1 MSWEKEKKKKT
12 QKFSSSN
19 RKNVTEID
27 EDGNE
32 SVLNIS
38 ENIKFIVS
46 PRLIVTSLS
55 NLVDNLTKRVHKIEC
70 KDCDFFSWIW
80 KC

>member
-1 MSWEKEKKKKT
+1 MNVLGKRQKKA

-70 KDCDFFSWIW
+70 KDCDFFS
-80 KC
+80 

>member
-1 MSWEKEKKKKT
+1 MRKNLNVLGKRQKKA

-38 ENIKFIVS
+38 SKIKFIVS
-46 PRLIVTSLS
+46 TRFMVTSLS
-55 NLVDNLTKRVHKIEC
+55 NLVDNLTNK
-70 KDCDFFSWIW
+70 SSQNWL
-80 KC
+80 

>member
-1 MSWEKEKKKKT
+1 MSWEKDKKKT

-38 ENIKFIVS
+38 
-46 PRLIVTSLS
+46 
-55 NLVDNLTKRVHKIEC
+55 
-70 KDCDFFSWIW
+70 
-80 KC
+80 

>member
-1 MSWEKEKKKKT
+1 MNVLGKRQKKT

-70 KDCDFFSWIW
+70 KDCDFFS
-80 KC
+80 

>member
-1 MSWEKEKKKKT
+1 MNVLGKRQKKKT

-70 KDCDFFSWIW
+70 KDCDFFS
-80 KC
+80 

>member
-1 MSWEKEKKKKT
+1 MNVLGKRQKKKT

-38 ENIKFIVS
+38 SKIKFIVS
-46 PRLIVTSLS
+46 PRFMVTSLS
-55 NLVDNLTKRVHKIEC
+55 NLVDNLTNK
-70 KDCDFFSWIW
+70 SSQN
-80 KC
+80 

>member
-1 MSWEKEKKKKT
+1 MSWEKDKKKT

-55 NLVDNLTKRVHKIEC
+55 NLVDNLTKRVHKIES
-70 KDCDFFSWIW
+70 KDCDFFS
-80 KC
+80 